1 MFLYIPD
8 MDFVLKKK
16 SKKHKIYILSF
27 KFFFSNLLSFIFSH
41 CIENLYRLFLS
52 LYSALEPTNAPKH

>member
-8 MDFVLKKK
+8 MDFVLKKE

-27 KFFFSNLLSFIFSH
+27 
-41 CIENLYRLFLS
+41 YRLFLS
-52 LYSALEPTNAPKH
+52 LYSALEPTNAQKH